1 LQNAGPKNATKHNPP
16 PHGQRQPSNQTNG
29 VAQASQASESELLS
43 PRVNALR
50 NKTSDLS
57 NAASEP
63 DSLIDLYKPTPMT
76 RTASYGT
83 SATKPGR
90 KSYAQNGTAQKATPE
105 DDESNWIH
113 RDKLAQIESRELEEA
128 GFRVTRRPSERFDG
142 ATKREEK
149 RQRLASPARI
159 DGEDEDVATQDYSM
173 ADDGMTTP
181 PKSFIPKP
189 ASSRSGGS
197 RIPIPKGV
205 SVSGSHGDR
214 DQSAT
219 GTRSRTGSEA
229 WNYSADGSP
238 QSQASGG
245 AGEEEIILAN
255 SPPDTPPRSAVN
267 TSQSSPQKSKSTKNG
282 TTGRKAG
289 AGAVRGT
296 GKPTPSRTAS
306 SNTGSS
312 SVAGGTADGSIN
324 KRPGTSSGP
333 RPSTSH
339 RPEGEPPWLATMYAP
354 DPRLPPEQQMLPT
367 HAKRLAQEQWEKE
380 GRTGTVYDREF
391 RLLNSEPF
399 PENSKRYSS
408 AAASEAEA
416 VGMSPPAAD
425 DRSHRASLQS
435 RATSGAVGA
444 RGSGVSDIRT
454 TTLQSPGQHN
464 TWSTSPPLGSPASLR
479 PGTGGTLDHGGYRT
493 MPALAKSPTP
503 NGDAVAAGSRG
514 DHQASPAPPP
524 IRIKNFDDDE
534 VGKQKGGC
542 CQCVIM

>member
-1 LQNAGPKNATKHNPP
+1 LQNSGPKNPTTKNNPP
-16 PHGQRQPSNQTNG
+16 QAQKRQTNG
-29 VAQASQASESELLS
+29 VPQASPDNDLLS

-63 DSLIDLYKPTPMT
+63 DSLLDLYKPAPMT
-76 RTASYGT
+76 RTSSYGT
-83 SATKPGR
+83 AATKPGR
-90 KSYAQNGTAQKATPE
+90 KSSQNGTAQKATPE
-105 DDESNWIH
+105 DDQSNWIH
-113 RDKLAQIESRELEEA
+113 RDKLAQIEIREMEEA

-142 ATKREEK
+142 AAKREEK
-149 RQRLASPARI
+149 KQRLASPAQI
-159 DGEDEDVATQDYSM
+159 DGEEEDATQDYSM
-173 ADDGMTTP
+173 VDDGMTTP
-181 PKSFIPKP
+181 PKSFLPKA

-214 DQSAT
+214 DPSAT
-219 GTRSRTGSEA
+219 GTRSRTGSEGA

-245 AGEEEIILAN
+245 AGDEEIILAN

-267 TSQSSPQKSKSTKNG
+267 TTQSSPQKSKSAKNG
-282 TTGRKAG
+282 STGRKAG
-289 AGAVRGT
+289 AGVARV

-306 SNTGSS
+306 TNTGSS
-312 SVAGGTADGSIN
+312 SVAGVTADGSIS

-416 VGMSPPAAD
+416 VGMSPQKD
-425 DRSHRASLQS
+425 DRSHRASAQS
-435 RATSGAVGA
+435 RAASGAAGA

-454 TTLQSPGQHN
+454 TTLQSPTTFHK
-464 TWSTSPPLGSPASLR
+464 WSTSPPLGSPASLR
-479 PGTGGTLDHGGYRT
+479 PGTSGTQDHGGYRT
-493 MPALAKSPTP
+493 MPPLAKSPTP
-503 NGDAVAAGSRG
+503 NGDAVARG

-524 IRIKNFDDDE
+524 IRIKNFEDDE
-534 VGKQKGGC
+534 IGRQKGGC

>member
-1 LQNAGPKNATKHNPP
+1 
-16 PHGQRQPSNQTNG
+16 
-29 VAQASQASESELLS
+29 
-43 PRVNALR
+43 VNALR

-57 NAASEP
+57 NTASEP
-63 DSLIDLYKPTPMT
+63 DSLIDLYKPVTMT

-83 SATKPGR
+83 SATKAGR
-90 KSYAQNGTAQKATPE
+90 KSYSQNGTAQKATPE
-105 DDESNWIH
+105 EDESNWIH

-159 DGEDEDVATQDYSM
+159 GGEDEDAAQDYSM

-181 PKSFIPKP
+181 PKSFIPKA

-214 DQSAT
+214 DPSAT

-238 QSQASGG
+238 QSQGSGD
-245 AGEEEIILAN
+245 AGHEDEIILAN

-289 AGAVRGT
+289 AGAARGAVKT
-296 GKPTPSRTAS
+296 TPSRTAS

-312 SVAGGTADGSIN
+312 SVAGGTATDGSVS

-416 VGMSPPAAD
+416 VTMPAAAD
-425 DRSHRASLQS
+425 DRAHRASAQS
-435 RATSGAVGA
+435 RATSGGA
-444 RGSGVSDIRT
+444 RGSGMSDGIRT
-454 TTLQSPGQHN
+454 TTLQSPTYHK
-464 TWSTSPPLGSPASLR
+464 WSTSPPLGSPASLR

-493 MPALAKSPTP
+493 MPPLAKPATP

-514 DHQASPAPPP
+514 DNQASPAPPP
-524 IRIKNFDDDE
+524 IRIKNFDDED

-542 CQCVIM
+542 CQCVVM